1 MRQRLHYIDV
11 AKGMLIL
18 MVIATHIDG
27 MTSDDGLSTDSLW
40 TIGGG
45 IRYCW
50 GCFFMQA
57 FFVLNGFTSHFDKP
71 FSSFLKSNI
80 RTLLVPCIFFSVLTK
95 LLTGIVYDEWS
106 LYTVT
111 GDERRIWL
119 DETYWF
125 LEALFLAR
133 IVFWLTLK
141 YIGKAWQRWTTMFL
155 LLIAGVWL
163 NHLMDGKTT
172 IPSDFANYFHYRNA
186 MCMTIFIGLG
196 HWLKKHKTLV
206 EPYYSYAFIVYLIAM
221 STAWYLGYQGV
232 IPVYNHT
239 CGMTFKQIPVY
250 LMFATLG
257 TFATVW
263 ISKMINH
270 SDLLEYFGKGSIV
283 VYTMHFFCLR
293 VIVTV
298 LKPFFTLTTIVETAF
313 YFLLVFVLTA
323 LTCAVAIYIFQFPY
337 LRRVLGK

>member
-1 MRQRLHYIDV
+1 
-11 AKGMLIL
+11 
-18 MVIATHIDG
+18 
-27 MTSDDGLSTDSLW
+27 
-40 TIGGG
+40 
-45 IRYCW
+45 
-50 GCFFMQA
+50 MQA

-95 LLTGIVYDEWS
+95 LLTGIVYDERS

-133 IVFWLTLK
+133 IVFWLALK
-141 YIGKAWQRWTTMFL
+141 YLHREWQRWVVLLL
-155 LLIAGVWL
+155 LLITGVWL
-163 NHLMDGKTT
+163 NHQMDGKTA

-206 EPYYSYAFIVYLIAM
+206 EPYYSYAFIVYLVAM

-270 SDLLEYFGKGSIV
+270 SDWLEYFGKGSIV